1 MSKSTFIA
9 CIEQEPKMAF
19 EIQWDGDSIP
29 HDIEF
34 PDGSKI
40 VLVGKYASPGERF
53 CYRRIKPVELNEEDY
68 KIVDFNKLAGV
79 S

>member
-1 MSKSTFIA
+1 MKSTFIA
-9 CIEQEPKMAF
+9 CIEKGPKAAF

-34 PDGSKI
+34 PDGK
-40 VLVGKYASPGERF
+40 VATLVGKYASPGERF
-53 CYRRIKPVELNEEDY
+53 CYRWIKPEKISHAELT
-68 KIVDFNKLAGV
+68 IVQFNKLAGI